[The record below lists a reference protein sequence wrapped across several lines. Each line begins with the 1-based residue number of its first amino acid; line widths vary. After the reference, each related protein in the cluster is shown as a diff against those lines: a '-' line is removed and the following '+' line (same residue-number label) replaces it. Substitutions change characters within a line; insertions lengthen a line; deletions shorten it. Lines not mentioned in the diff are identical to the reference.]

1 MDGMLDRALTQRI
14 ANAVSRGARPD
25 APPPPL
31 PGDLVAICTDAQ
43 LRVVTYTGLRPATPL
58 PVPEAVE
65 RSDWIAANVA
75 SMGAILDPIAERLT
89 SAGPANGGLAAV
101 LRGPAR
107 AATGIVLSAE
117 AGAITGYLS
126 QRVLGQFEFVITDPS
141 STPRLLFVAPNIS
154 HSALRLKAD
163 AHELLSWIAFHEVT
177 HAVQFTAVPWL
188 REHLA
193 GLLGELL
200 ESLDLKVDPSVLLRM
215 PAADDVR
222 EMVAAVRRGGLVAL
236 GGAHR
241 RELLDRV
248 NGVMGLI
255 EGHAEH
261 VMDVVGAEALP
272 NLAEL
277 RAALDRRRTERPPL
291 LALIERLIGL
301 EAKMRQYE
309 DGKRFCDAVVTAA
322 GSDGLHRVFEA
333 PEHLPTLAELHD
345 PDAWMRRLDL
355 HALTS

>member
-1 MDGMLDRALTQRI
+1 MLDRALTQRI

-43 LRVVTYTGLRPATPL
+43 LRVVTYTGLKPATAL

-75 SMGAILDPIAERLT
+75 SMGAILDPIADRLT
-89 SAGPANGGLAAV
+89 SAGAARGSLAAV

-107 AATGIVLSAE
+107 AATGMLLSAE

-126 QRVLGQFEFVITDPS
+126 QRVLGQFEFVVTDPS
-141 STPRLLFVAPNIS
+141 SAPRLLFVAPNIS
-154 HSALRLKAD
+154 QSAVRLEAD
-163 AHELLSWIAFHEVT
+163 AHELLTWIAFHEVT

-188 REHLA
+188 RPHLA

-200 ESLDLKVDPSVLLRM
+200 ESLELKVDPAVLLKL
-215 PAADDVR
+215 PAAEDVR
-222 EMVAAVRRGGLVAL
+222 AMVAAVREGGLIAAL
-236 GGAHR
+236 GGARR

-248 NGVMGLI
+248 QGVMGLI

-261 VMDVVGAEALP
+261 VMDAVGAEALP
-272 NLAEL
+272 NLPQL
-277 RAALDRRRTERPPL
+277 RAAIDRRRTERPPL

-309 DGKRFCDAVVTAA
+309 DGKRFCDTVVAAA
-322 GSDGLHRVFEA
+322 GPDGLHRVFEA

-355 HALTS
+355 HALAT